1 MHTREN
7 SGNTIRVTEGGAQPE
22 SNTFGAANTS
32 KMERVKRPMIFGL
45 MAVVFAGC
53 LYLIFKPT
61 DKKKADEIPGL
72 NNVVPQATDAGLQS
86 DKQKAYEEEQLKEA
100 QQQKRNALTS
110 LSDYWT
116 DDEKKDDDNDIDE
129 GADNKQSPGNPTA
142 KSHAL
147 ESYKNAQST
156 IGSFY
161 RDNQSETKEL
171 KRQIE
176 ELKEQIAQQ
185 EKQPDNSMENQLELM
200 EKSYQMAAKY
210 LPASSNS
217 NSSIETKPVTAA
229 TSVSVKKEID
239 FASFSSGK
247 QNAVSM
253 LSRSKDDIDLAQ
265 NEDVQKRRTF
275 ITPTNTVRESRS
287 NNSVR
292 AVVQEDQ
299 EVTAQS
305 VVRLRLAEAAKIQGH
320 DIPAGTTLT
329 AIPKFQNNRLQLQ
342 VNSVELS
349 GTILKVSISI
359 YDLDGQLGLLV
370 PYSTERSALTEMAAN
385 MSQQGGSSLM
395 LTQSAGQQIVGDL
408 SRGVVQGVSG
418 YLSKKVRIPK
428 VTLKAGH
435 EVFLV
440 SQK

>member
-1 MHTREN
+1 MNTGEN
-7 SGNTIRVTEGGAQPE
+7 SNNTIRVTEGGAQSE
-22 SNTFGAANTS
+22 SNTQEAGNTPR
-32 KMERVKRPMIFGL
+32 MERFKKPVIFGL
-45 MAVVFAGC
+45 MVIVFVGC
-53 LYLIFKPT
+53 LYLIFKPS

-72 NNVVPQATDAGLQS
+72 NNVVPQATEAGLQS

-116 DDEKKDDDNDIDE
+116 DDEKKAEDNDIDE
-129 GADNKQSPGNPTA
+129 SAYNKQSSANPTA
-142 KSHAL
+142 KSPAL
-147 ESYKNAQST
+147 QSYKNAQSA

-161 RDNQSETKEL
+161 RDDHSETKEL
-171 KRQIE
+171 KREIE
-176 ELKEQIAQQ
+176 GLREQIAQQ
-185 EKQPDNSMENQLELM
+185 KTPPANSVETQLELM

-210 LPASSNS
+210 LPTNSSS
-217 NSSIETKPVTAA
+217 NSSIETKLATAA
-229 TSVSVKKEID
+229 TSVSVNKEMD
-239 FASFSSGK
+239 FASFSSDR

-253 LSRSKDDIDLAQ
+253 LSRSKDDIDFAQ

-275 ITPTNTVRESRS
+275 ITPTSTVHESRS

-305 VVRLRLAEAAKIQGH
+305 VVRLRLAESAKMQGH
-320 DIPAGTTLT
+320 VIPAGTSLT

-359 YDLDGQLGLLV
+359 YDLDGQPGLLV

-435 EVFLV
+435 EVLLV